1 MSNEEG
7 REPTEGVVDGPFQTT
22 FRNVGNFRK
31 TNTKEVKRKGH
42 RFTMEVASGDDCAIR
57 QDNGVIRSGVD
68 FDINLFFDKAQGI
81 LAGAVD
87 LRYAAEGVR
96 ILNLQF
102 PLMGNV
108 GRVFQEAA
116 DVVGRIKLAA
126 MRTDRMEPFVKS
138 INDAAVSFH
147 RKGSSDITLLDK
159 EHAIPKGEG
168 THSRQDRSPIDEGQT
183 FLGNKADGRDPSA
196 IHGFL
201 AAHQFAL
208 IFSITQSKH
217 RKDHM
222 S

>member
-1 MSNEEG
+1 MGKNLVFTDKGSGCILGDHEAGVQARMSNEEG

-108 GRVFQEAA
+108 GRVF
-116 DVVGRIKLAA
+116 RRL
-126 MRTDRMEPFVKS
+126 RM
-138 INDAAVSFH
+138 
-147 RKGSSDITLLDK
+147 L
-159 EHAIPKGEG
+159 
-168 THSRQDRSPIDEGQT
+168 
-183 FLGNKADGRDPSA
+183 
-196 IHGFL
+196 
-201 AAHQFAL
+201 
-208 IFSITQSKH
+208 
-217 RKDHM
+217 
-222 S
+222 